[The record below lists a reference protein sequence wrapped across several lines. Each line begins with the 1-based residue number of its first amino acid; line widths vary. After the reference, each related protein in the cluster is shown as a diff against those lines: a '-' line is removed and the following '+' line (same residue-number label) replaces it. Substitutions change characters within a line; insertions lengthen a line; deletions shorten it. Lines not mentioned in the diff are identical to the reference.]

1 MDYADYLVTFELFY
15 RNICNLGILSNQD
28 LDFVKTRTKET
39 VPSSY
44 RNYNNNVPQHLSK
57 EQFVTLQNLCKNK
70 NIIIQKS
77 DKGDSVVI
85 VDKADYLDKMEN
97 LLRWWFYDLVLP
109 GWNFNSSS
117 RDRFHPAI
125 TWRNQFSSRQGGT
138 GFYLVFVYKIL
149 SRISAVQKKDLLC
162 QNEIFY
168 MWSQDIIYDEF
179 ITLPESWPN
188 RKEFHYG
195 QPESCNQHLND
206 ARKF

>member
-1 MDYADYLVTFELFY
+1 MKYELSDREKRLLAKGLNFSLPSKYLDYADYLVTFELFY

-57 EQFVTLQNLCKNK
+57 EEFVTLQNLCKNK

-97 LLRWWFYDLVLP
+97 LLRW
-109 GWNFNSSS
+109 
-117 RDRFHPAI
+117 
-125 TWRNQFSSRQGGT
+125 
-138 GFYLVFVYKIL
+138 
-149 SRISAVQKKDLLC
+149 
-162 QNEIFY
+162 
-168 MWSQDIIYDEF
+168 
-179 ITLPESWPN
+179 
-188 RKEFHYG
+188 
-195 QPESCNQHLND
+195 
-206 ARKF
+206 